1 MDEEADCAYL
11 CGQGSKATTGVDPPT
26 SALLL
31 GQVLLCFR
39 RGAAAAA
46 AVRLLLLQHGST
58 HFCMT
63 TLEGES
69 QHLPENRFHNTWC
82 CSLSF
87 LIFKRFICDG
97 HQYRLCLY
105 RCQHIRGREDNVS
118 YATAVP
124 TEAATV
130 PDTRDM

>member
-1 MDEEADCAYL
+1 MKNL
-11 CGQGSKATTGVDPPT
+11 LL
-26 SALLL
+26 ALLSGL
-31 GQVLLCFR
+31 LFAISWPTYGFPLFLFLAFVPLLHIEKEIREQNSKQSNLRVL
-39 RGAAAAA
+39 
-46 AVRLLLLQHGST
+46 SY
-58 HFCMT
+58 
-63 TLEGES
+63 S
-69 QHLPENRFHNTWC
+69 Y
-82 CSLSF
+82 LSF